1 MHFIFKS
8 MSSESFLIR
17 LSFKISCCT
26 CGMVHFYTVQPFVM
40 HLYSSFWIINAFFSW
55 HETLHKFPFRT
66 KRTNMTFAINKLY
79 HLYIT
84 SAISQFE
91 AEIKYMHV
99 VDNCKVQI
107 IEIHAQWIY
116 STIRNS
122 LWIDTYD
129 IIQA

>member
-1 MHFIFKS
+1 M
-8 MSSESFLIR
+8 
-17 LSFKISCCT
+17 
-26 CGMVHFYTVQPFVM
+26 
-40 HLYSSFWIINAFFSW
+40 NAFFSS
-55 HETLHKFPFRT
+55 HEKLHKFPFRT

-107 IEIHAQWIY
+107 IEIHAQ
-116 STIRNS
+116 
-122 LWIDTYD
+122 
-129 IIQA
+129 